1 MKEEKKTKK
10 EQYGKREENIGN
22 RERDD
27 NVYEDN
33 LRRLIYEVSKH
44 KMILLTTRRTKENL
58 ERALEISKQK
68 ANDTFEDV
76 DRLEGEVGKLKQE
89 VAQAWKNRDNDLTK
103 AHQTLTKLK
112 ELKSKMEKEQNN
124 KGLDKEPMSTTEAE
138 YTALSQEIMKIIPM
152 MEHL

>member
-44 KMILLTTRRTKENL
+44 KIILLITRRTKENL
-58 ERALEISKQK
+58 ERYLDLSKKK
-68 ANDTFEDV
+68 ANDAFEDV
-76 DRLEGEVGKLKQE
+76 ARLEGELGKLKQE
-89 VAQAWKNRDNDLTK
+89 VDQAWKNIDNT
-103 AHQTLTKLK
+103 
-112 ELKSKMEKEQNN
+112 
-124 KGLDKEPMSTTEAE
+124 
-138 YTALSQEIMKIIPM
+138 
-152 MEHL
+152 